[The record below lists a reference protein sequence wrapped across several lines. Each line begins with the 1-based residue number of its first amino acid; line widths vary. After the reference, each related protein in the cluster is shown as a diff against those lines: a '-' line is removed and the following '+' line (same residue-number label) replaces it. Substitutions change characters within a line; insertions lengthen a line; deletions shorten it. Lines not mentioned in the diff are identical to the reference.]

1 MSSSLNVLSR
11 YLDALAAPH
20 ILCDRDYRIRFA
32 NRAYRERFAHGA
44 EIVGQPCFAV
54 SHHYRQPCNDCGESC
69 PLQRSLQSRQMERGV
84 HLHHSAQGE
93 EFVEIELT
101 PVFGDDGQCEF
112 FIERMQPLPLAAARN
127 EGLVGRSPAFQTL
140 LDRIARVAPSHATV
154 LVQGESGSGKE
165 LVAHAIHR
173 GSARAGRPFVTVDC
187 TGLPENL
194 IESELFGHERGAFT
208 GAVRRQQ
215 GLVEAADGGTLFLD
229 EIGDMPLAMQ
239 ARLLRFLET
248 GTYRHIGSP
257 ELRRAD
263 VRVISATHRNLR
275 ERVAAGAFRA
285 DLYYRLACVPL
296 SVPPLRER
304 REDLVLLA
312 EALLARQAGQGDK
325 HLSAGALDRLA
336 GYDFPGNVRE
346 LRNILERASLFA
358 SGSVIG
364 RSHVDEALDGWEPAE
379 PAGPAAPAPDELA
392 RQVREFSGTRRQLAQ
407 QLGISE
413 RTLYRLL
420 RTARVA
426 GQETDT

>member
-1 MSSSLNVLSR
+1 
-11 YLDALAAPH
+11 
-20 ILCDRDYRIRFA
+20 
-32 NRAYRERFAHGA
+32 
-44 EIVGQPCFAV
+44 
-54 SHHYRQPCNDCGESC
+54 
-69 PLQRSLQSRQMERGV
+69 
-84 HLHHSAQGE
+84 
-93 EFVEIELT
+93 
-101 PVFGDDGQCEF
+101 
-112 FIERMQPLPLAAARN
+112 
-127 EGLVGRSPAFQTL
+127 
-140 LDRIARVAPSHATV
+140 
-154 LVQGESGSGKE
+154 
-165 LVAHAIHR
+165 
-173 GSARAGRPFVTVDC
+173 
-187 TGLPENL
+187 
-194 IESELFGHERGAFT
+194 
-208 GAVRRQQ
+208 
-215 GLVEAADGGTLFLD
+215 
-229 EIGDMPLAMQ
+229 MPLAMQ